1 MAEGYGSVD
10 PNFLAGCLSDHET
23 LEETGWSVCAH
34 GHGEVEPG
42 RERGGS
48 VSSEIMQPALGTMH
62 YAYGWP
68 CGGEVDY
75 PGEQPYQDRSWG
87 RYMSFRL
94 GHGAGRVRVHRWRS
108 QPACGGVSGG
118 C

>member
-1 MAEGYGSVD
+1 MVD
-10 PNFLAGCLSDHET
+10 LRPRARRS
-23 LEETGWSVCAH
+23 
-34 GHGEVEPG
+34 EPG

-48 VSSEIMQPALGTMH
+48 VSSEIIQPALGTMH

-87 RYMSFRL
+87 RYMTFRL
-94 GHGAGRVRVHRWRS
+94 EDMEPGEYVSTDGVLSPRAVRYLADVGGAMAVTR
-108 QPACGGVSGG
+108 
-118 C
+118 